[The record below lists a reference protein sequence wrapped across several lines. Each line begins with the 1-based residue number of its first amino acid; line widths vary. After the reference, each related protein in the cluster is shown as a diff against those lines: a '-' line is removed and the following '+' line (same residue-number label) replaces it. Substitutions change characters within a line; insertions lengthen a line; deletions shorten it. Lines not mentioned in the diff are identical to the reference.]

1 MKKPKQFI
9 VSVTLQKK
17 KIYKHIYHNIK
28 IKANWENKLIKKK
41 GRSKQIIRTS
51 NTRAVIGIKSRN
63 RQFPIRVINNQL
75 LPHFNTHKQALIKL
89 QNN

>member
-17 KIYKHIYHNIK
+17 KKYKHIYHNIK

-41 GRSKQIIRTS
+41 GKKQT
-51 NTRAVIGIKSRN
+51 
-63 RQFPIRVINNQL
+63 NNQ
-75 LPHFNTHKQALIKL
+75 NIKY
-89 QNN
+89 QSSDWHQKP